1 MAAPKPFTVVLI
13 LAVFACLALY
23 ALGVGLGAQQ
33 GSSGGLSLDVKAQR
47 ERLRERFGKAPAVKD
62 SELTATGC
70 AVSERTARLTQ
81 GQTCQVDIAKADTRL
96 RRLELEPLAGSQ
108 VSVRLE
114 PKGGPA
120 IPTTLKRLRER
131 RELEVPGEGAV
142 LRLTCTGPVGGV
154 CTVRL

>member
-23 ALGVGLGAQQ
+23 VLGVGLGAQQ

-47 ERLRERFGKAPAVKD
+47 ARLRERFGKAPAVKD
-62 SELTATGC
+62 SELKAAGC
-70 AVSERTARLTQ
+70 ALSERTARLAQ
-81 GQTCQVDIAKADTRL
+81 GQTCQVDIAEAGTRL

-108 VSVRLE
+108 VTVRLE

-120 IPTTLKRLRER
+120 VPSTLKSVSKR

-142 LRLTCTGPVGGV
+142 LRLTCTLPVSGA